1 MNVLPYHRF
10 GLSKYE
16 MLDREYELGELK
28 PPSEERLNA
37 IVAALESLDL
47 DCEIVT

>member
-1 MNVLPYHRF
+1 
-10 GLSKYE
+10 

-28 PPSEERLNA
+28 PPSEERLDA

-47 DCEIVT
+47 ECEIVT